1 MSNIEC
7 ELATAAKNWSKVWG
21 EFEGKIGTLHARL
34 ISGWE
39 MSEDGDG
46 GPPPTVEDHFLAL
59 LATGAAGFGVSLSAR
74 FAFSFVT
81 VFARF
86 IGRRLRIAVVI

>member
-1 MSNIEC
+1 MSDIEC
-7 ELATAAKNWSKVWG
+7 ELAAAAKNWSKVWG
-21 EFEGKIGTLHARL
+21 DFEGKIGTLHARL

-59 LATGAAGFGVSLSAR
+59 LATGAAGFGSPPRVHSWRCSLDVR
-74 FAFSFVT
+74 GGFTVVT
-81 VFARF
+81 
-86 IGRRLRIAVVI
+86 

>member
-1 MSNIEC
+1 MSDIEC
-7 ELATAAKNWSKVWG
+7 ELAAAAKNWSKVWG
-21 EFEGKIGTLHARL
+21 DFEGKIGTLHARL

-59 LATGAAGFGVSLSAR
+59 LATGAAGFGVSTH
-74 FAFSFVT
+74 SFV
-81 VFARF
+81 
-86 IGRRLRIAVVI
+86 